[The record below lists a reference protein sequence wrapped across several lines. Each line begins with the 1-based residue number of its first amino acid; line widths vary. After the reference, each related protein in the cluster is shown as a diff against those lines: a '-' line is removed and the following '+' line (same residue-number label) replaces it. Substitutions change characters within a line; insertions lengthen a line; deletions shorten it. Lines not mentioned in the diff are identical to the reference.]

1 MIETLTGDRLSE
13 VDLADYWRDR
23 NSIPLIDRTFLGDGM
38 IEFLKDYSNPDKLS
52 AYKKEFCKAYEL
64 TNLMQE
70 GKKLPNPYEG
80 GSLTW
85 QGDYYQA
92 KDAVEHNWLYKD
104 SFDRG
109 YYYVPL
115 SYLPNWSN

>member
-1 MIETLTGDRLSE
+1 
-13 VDLADYWRDR
+13 
-23 NSIPLIDRTFLGDGM
+23 M
-38 IEFLKDYSNPDKLS
+38 IEFLRDYSNPDKLS
-52 AYKKEFCKAYEL
+52 AYKKGFCRGYEL
-64 TNLMQE
+64 TRLMQE
-70 GKKLPNPYEG
+70 GKKLPEPYEG

-85 QGDYYQA
+85 QGDYYEA

-104 SFDRG
+104 FFERG